1 MSTPDFSTVPRR
13 RRPAVDFALVAASL
27 ALALLSARAALSAY
41 AQREA
46 ARARVAEVK
55 REIDA
60 VHTRLKTLEAR
71 GGSGEG
77 PLGQALLTTEAPAVS
92 VLVAVAG
99 VLPPDVRLD
108 RMTLT
113 YGREL
118 ALDMGIVARDPRAF
132 DRLLE
137 RLHSFP
143 LLRDVRPGAENR
155 EGEVRTTVRATWNSR
170 P

>member
-1 MSTPDFSTVPRR
+1 MRTRDFSTVPL
-13 RRPAVDFALVAASL
+13 RRPPVRDVALVAVSL
-27 ALALLSARAALSAY
+27 VLALLSARAALSAH

-60 VHTRLKTLEAR
+60 ARIRLRALEAG

-77 PLGQALLTTEAPAVS
+77 ALSQALLTTEAPATR
-92 VLVAVAG
+92 VLAEVAA
-99 VLPPDVRLD
+99 VLPPDVRLESI
-108 RMTLT
+108 TLT

-118 ALDMGIVARDPRAF
+118 TLELSVVARDPRAF

-137 RLHSFP
+137 RLDSFP
-143 LLRDVRPGAENR
+143 RLRDVRPGAENR
-155 EGEVRTTVRATWNSR
+155 EGQVRTTVRATWVPR

>member
-1 MSTPDFSTVPRR
+1 VSAPDFSTVPRR
-13 RRPAVDFALVAASL
+13 RPPVRDVALFAVSIALL
-27 ALALLSARAALSAY
+27 LLSARATLSAHGE
-41 AQREA
+41 REA

-60 VHTRLKTLEAR
+60 ARVRLRALDAR
-71 GGSGEG
+71 GGAGEG
-77 PLGQALLTTEAPAVS
+77 PLSQALLTTEAPAAR
-92 VLVAVAG
+92 VLAEVAG
-99 VLPPDVRLD
+99 ILPPDVRLE
-108 RMTLT
+108 RMSLT

-118 ALDMGIVARDPRAF
+118 ALEMAVRARDPRAF

-137 RLHSFP
+137 RLDSSP

-155 EGEVRTTVRATWNSR
+155 EGEVRTTVRATWVAR